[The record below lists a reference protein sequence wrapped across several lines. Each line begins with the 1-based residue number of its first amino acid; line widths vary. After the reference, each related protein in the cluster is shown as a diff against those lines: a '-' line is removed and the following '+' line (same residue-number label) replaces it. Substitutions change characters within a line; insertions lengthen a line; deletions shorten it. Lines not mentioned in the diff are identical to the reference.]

1 MAEPTSIASVRTH
14 WYQLIDGLQASP
26 KDFYSSVE
34 SEIRKRQVP
43 VGRISR
49 VDWREGGIL
58 SALREYLRVE
68 KGRYV
73 FDICGVPYAN
83 GFYVSW
89 WLAEAKSP
97 WGPLALFMLIIFS
110 FGIVAVSFQIFG
122 FFLGLLFILFGLPI
136 IFWLS
141 VQFLNKTREG
151 WDDALVAMPLL
162 GPLYERIF
170 RPETYF
176 RIDSALMFQEA
187 VHRCVNDVID
197 QLTSAKGI
205 RALSELERK
214 PILREFAGR

>member
-1 MAEPTSIASVRTH
+1 MAKAASPATVISH
-14 WYQLIDGLQASP
+14 WYKLIDGLQASP
-26 KDFYSSVE
+26 KEFYASVE
-34 SEIRKRQVP
+34 AEIRKCQVP
-43 VGRISR
+43 VGMISR
-49 VDWREGGIL
+49 VDSKEGGIF

-68 KGRYV
+68 RGRHI
-73 FDICGVPYAN
+73 FDICAAPYGN
-83 GFYVSW
+83 GFFVSW
-89 WLAEAKSP
+89 WLAQAESP
-97 WGPLALFMLIIFS
+97 WGPLALLMLIIFS

-122 FFLGLLFILFGLPI
+122 FFLGLLFILFALPI

-187 VHRCVNDVID
+187 IRHCVFEAVD

-214 PILREFAGR
+214 PILREFVGR